1 LPWFVLALSGIL
13 TFAFWQRWPGINLG
27 FWGDE
32 GWMFGDFVYGKWVAA
47 AKGAF
52 LQENLRFVEV
62 PWEQAVLE
70 CATGPSPWK
79 LNGGT
84 I

>member
-1 LPWFVLALSGIL
+1 
-13 TFAFWQRWPGINLG
+13 
-27 FWGDE
+27 
-32 GWMFGDFVYGKWVAA
+32 MFGDFVYGKWVAA